1 MQLNPKQEE
10 ARNKIDWPLLII
22 AWAWS
27 WKTATLAA
35 RVEYMIKERNILPNS
50 ILMITFTNKAGTEM
64 KERVA
69 NVLWVDTPRNLYS
82 NRSFPTIGTFHSV
95 GIFILKE
102 VLANFNAEELN
113 IWLKKDFVIY
123 DEQDKI
129 SVLKNIIKERLKLD
143 EKKYPAKLVATY
155 ISNAKNSLLSAQQ
168 YKAKVDSQMKEV
180 VFEVYFE
187 YEKILQSNNAMDFD
201 DILVKVY
208 KVLNIPQ
215 ILEVYQE
222 RYRYIMV
229 DEYQDTNLVQ
239 YKIVN
244 LLASKYR
251 NLAVVWDDAQSIYSW
266 RWANMQNIIDFKKDY
281 QDALIIKLEQNY
293 RSTKKIILS
302 ANSVI
307 LKNNSGIKKEL
318 WTENDDW
325 KHIVYIEAPDDRTEA
340 KIIVD
345 LIKKGALG

>member
-1 MQLNPKQEE
+1 M
-10 ARNKIDWPLLII
+10 
-22 AWAWS
+22 
-27 WKTATLAA
+27 
-35 RVEYMIKERNILPNS
+35 
-50 ILMITFTNKAGTEM
+50 
-64 KERVA
+64 
-69 NVLWVDTPRNLYS
+69 
-82 NRSFPTIGTFHSV
+82 
-95 GIFILKE
+95 
-102 VLANFNAEELN
+102 
-113 IWLKKDFVIY
+113 
-123 DEQDKI
+123 

-251 NLAVVWDDAQSIYSW
+251 NLAVV
-266 RWANMQNIIDFKKDY
+266 
-281 QDALIIKLEQNY
+281 
-293 RSTKKIILS
+293 
-302 ANSVI
+302 
-307 LKNNSGIKKEL
+307 
-318 WTENDDW
+318 
-325 KHIVYIEAPDDRTEA
+325 
-340 KIIVD
+340 
-345 LIKKGALG
+345 

>member
-1 MQLNPKQEE
+1 
-10 ARNKIDWPLLII
+10 
-22 AWAWS
+22 
-27 WKTATLAA
+27 
-35 RVEYMIKERNILPNS
+35 
-50 ILMITFTNKAGTEM
+50 
-64 KERVA
+64 
-69 NVLWVDTPRNLYS
+69 
-82 NRSFPTIGTFHSV
+82 
-95 GIFILKE
+95 
-102 VLANFNAEELN
+102 
-113 IWLKKDFVIY
+113 
-123 DEQDKI
+123 
-129 SVLKNIIKERLKLD
+129 
-143 EKKYPAKLVATY
+143 VATY

-251 NLAVVWDDAQSIYSW
+251 NLAVV
-266 RWANMQNIIDFKKDY
+266 
-281 QDALIIKLEQNY
+281 
-293 RSTKKIILS
+293 
-302 ANSVI
+302 
-307 LKNNSGIKKEL
+307 
-318 WTENDDW
+318 
-325 KHIVYIEAPDDRTEA
+325 
-340 KIIVD
+340 
-345 LIKKGALG
+345 